1 LLISQYIDLR
11 QGVTVAAMPLPS
23 VLFIPDRFSDYRLW
37 SDIPDRLQGRALAIH
52 FDQHD
57 LPWTSG
63 NGEFL
68 EIARRLAPDGSF
80 HVVAANGQAARFA
93 FALSEAGVAKGLTL
107 FQPSLDCIPDDVH
120 VDRSALG
127 DPEHVL
133 DPFMPILSALDE
145 PDPSRRREILL
156 DVIRTTAGPDLEPA
170 GLELLL
176 AMYSDHAEE
185 IFADL
190 QASAAEGEQ
199 SQATEANDPDEPFH
213 IPPWLERPWI
223 DRLADLTV
231 PVTTV
236 VSARGRVIA
245 EAIARRAVDAEIVI
259 AGGSAGLEPAEDRAR
274 AAEAILRTLDRVA

>member
-1 LLISQYIDLR
+1 M
-11 QGVTVAAMPLPS
+11 TLPS
-23 VLFIPDRFSDYRLW
+23 VLFIPDRFYDSRLW
-37 SDIPDRLQGRALAIH
+37 SDIPDRLHGRAQAIH

-68 EIARRLAPDGSF
+68 EAARRLAPDGGF
-80 HVVAANGQAARFA
+80 HIAAAHGQAARFA
-93 FALSEAGVAKGLTL
+93 FALAQARLAKGLVL
-107 FQPSLDCIPDDVH
+107 FQPSLDSIPDDVH
-120 VDRSALG
+120 IDRSALP
-127 DPEHVL
+127 DLDHVL

-145 PDPSRRREILL
+145 PDPGRRREILL
-156 DVIRTTAGPDLEPA
+156 DAMRTIAREDLEPA

-190 QASAAEGEQ
+190 KAFAAEGEQ
-199 SQATEANDPDEPFH
+199 SQAAEAAAPDEAVQ
-213 IPPWLERPWI
+213 IPPWLEWPWI
-223 DRLADLTV
+223 DRLTELTV

-245 EAIARRAVDAEIVI
+245 EAIARRAGVAEIVV
-259 AGGSAGLEPAEDRAR
+259 AGAGAGLEPAEDRAR
-274 AAEAILRTLDRVA
+274 AADAILRMLDHIS